1 MSDTL
6 RDKDLTADIMSS
18 KSKKESLENI
28 YYSQDDDKKVI
39 MVDTYAMELEAK
51 HKLTREFPDYKV
63 EVIYCT

>member
-1 MSDTL
+1 MSVTL

-18 KSKKESLENI
+18 KSKESLENI

-39 MVDTYAMELEAK
+39 MIDTYAMELEAK
-51 HKLTREFPDYKV
+51 HKLIRQFPEYKV